1 MIRRAELNKV
11 FEKINQR
18 QNQEPEKTD
27 LFKEMLNMS
36 KPKLDK
42 PGETSTKESIKPADK
57 KIDKEKPEKD
67 LGTKKPEEGKSD
79 KTETVQVPNQTVNS
93 GDSQEVDPLQA
104 NQLLGNIQDLSAG
117 LGREVAIDEETQIY
131 SQKNPALDSGLK
143 LDENE
148 LQKRLDNAFLFR
160 PEIKDKTMEK
170 PDFTD
175 FAARLTNQDLEEN
188 IRELTGQEVK
198 VEFTKTNKEDE
209 TKNLIDNLVNQQ
221 IEQPEEVEIKPVV
234 AKEGN
239 DIEFEKIFIKVS
251 DGEEIGPKLAQEI
264 RDKILINQTDS
275 KNYEIQLNPANLG
288 KIFVKVSLENGVTN
302 LQMEFSSRKTMEM
315 MTKNMDQLSQILAN
329 SRGTEVTVNM
339 TEEAMTDYLK
349 EDQEQNQSNP
359 QEQKHREEERQSQE
373 FINRLKDQIRND
385 EFARI

>member
-1 MIRRAELNKV
+1 M
-11 FEKINQR
+11 
-18 QNQEPEKTD
+18 
-27 LFKEMLNMS
+27 EMMTRNMDQLS
-36 KPKLDK
+36 QILAN
-42 PGETSTKESIKPADK
+42 SR
-57 KIDKEKPEKD
+57 
-67 LGTKKPEEGKSD
+67 GTE
-79 KTETVQVPNQTVNS
+79 VTVNM
-93 GDSQEVDPLQA
+93 
-104 NQLLGNIQDLSAG
+104 
-117 LGREVAIDEETQIY
+117 T
-131 SQKNPALDSGLK
+131 
-143 LDENE
+143 
-148 LQKRLDNAFLFR
+148 
-160 PEIKDKTMEK
+160 
-170 PDFTD
+170 
-175 FAARLTNQDLEEN
+175 
-188 IRELTGQEVK
+188 
-198 VEFTKTNKEDE
+198 
-209 TKNLIDNLVNQQ
+209 
-221 IEQPEEVEIKPVV
+221 EEVEIKPVV

-315 MTKNMDQLSQILAN
+315 MTKNMDQLSLILAN